1 MESSTTHNEKNPPHE
16 FFCPINQALMTEPH
30 IASDG
35 HSYEETAIKHWFSI
49 SRKTTSPMTNEIL
62 PTTTLTPNHAL
73 KKLIERYRTQMNQQL
88 LLLCGLTNT
97 KMSELEQIIEKGAQ
111 PNNVRD
117 VNGNTPVHLLF
128 TNANPGGIKILVSSG
143 ASVLATNDDGKSVL
157 DLARARVPRKE
168 NWFNMILKMTRLE
181 EAKIVAAAAA
191 AAAVAKAKA
200 KALENTNNHNDHD
213 ESWVVARGW
222 FRGGG
227 RLHAPSTFSA
237 HGGGRQRAVDCIAGG
252 FALCYLV
259 SDCTWGGTKMYIS
272 VVIVYVYFVWSCIDI
287 NWIED
292 TFQRMENATI
302 GEKLW
307 VALGFFLVFAIIF
320 LQWLKLWN
328 RQGTGIPW
336 WHR

>member
-1 MESSTTHNEKNPPHE
+1 
-16 FFCPINQALMTEPH
+16 
-30 IASDG
+30 
-35 HSYEETAIKHWFSI
+35 
-49 SRKTTSPMTNEIL
+49 
-62 PTTTLTPNHAL
+62 
-73 KKLIERYRTQMNQQL
+73 
-88 LLLCGLTNT
+88 
-97 KMSELEQIIEKGAQ
+97 
-111 PNNVRD
+111 
-117 VNGNTPVHLLF
+117 
-128 TNANPGGIKILVSSG
+128 
-143 ASVLATNDDGKSVL
+143 
-157 DLARARVPRKE
+157 
-168 NWFNMILKMTRLE
+168 MILKMTRLE
-181 EAKIVAAAAA
+181 EAKIVAAAAAA

-200 KALENTNNHNDHD
+200 KALENTNNHDDHD

-227 RLHAPSTFSA
+227 WLHAPSTFSA

-259 SDCTWGGTKMYIS
+259 SDCAWGGTKMYIS